1 MSRSER
7 IAALAYD
14 PTAEPAEAVTV
25 CNLCATTR
33 LVELARRDR
42 YGYAS
47 VLVACARCGL
57 AFLSPRPTAGAYA
70 GFYERTYRPLVSA
83 YHGRR
88 IDAQTVQDEQRAY
101 AAQLAAYLGQV
112 LPRPPTSVLDVG
124 GSTGVVAGAFA
135 RDGVRPTVLDP
146 APAELA
152 VAAAAG
158 MEVVEGFAED
168 FDPGERRWELVL
180 LCQTIDHLLDV
191 RATLSAIRG
200 LLAEGGHAFVDVL
213 DVAWVLAR
221 RGSIEEAYK
230 VDHPFY
236 LTRATALAYFDLTG
250 LEVVAER
257 MADDGHWGFVVRA
270 ATPREPDWPALVRDA
285 DAFLAEVWRRR
296 ASA

>member
-1 MSRSER
+1 
-7 IAALAYD
+7 
-14 PTAEPAEAVTV
+14 
-25 CNLCATTR
+25 
-33 LVELARRDR
+33 
-42 YGYAS
+42 
-47 VLVACARCGL
+47 
-57 AFLSPRPTAGAYA
+57 
-70 GFYERTYRPLVSA
+70 
-83 YHGRR
+83 
-88 IDAQTVQDEQRAY
+88 
-101 AAQLAAYLGQV
+101 
-112 LPRPPTSVLDVG
+112 
-124 GSTGVVAGAFA
+124 
-135 RDGVRPTVLDP
+135 VLDP

-168 FDPGERRWELVL
+168 FDPGERRWDLVL

-191 RATLSAIRG
+191 RATLTAIRG

-221 RGSIEEAYK
+221 RGTIEEAYK

-236 LTRATALAYFDLTG
+236 LTRGTALAYFDLVG

-270 ATPREPDWPALVRDA
+270 AAPREPDWPALGRGA
-285 DAFLAEVWRRR
+285 DAFLTEVWRRR